1 MSTVH
6 GSRLTVGDDRVGS
19 VDRWQRALTWL
30 PLVVFGCWASTR
42 FFRHVDI
49 SDANLYRV
57 IARHLAVDG
66 GWTDLRYLPT
76 AYPRFFEHLPF
87 GFWPMALV
95 IRVVSESALPALQL
109 GLSALTV
116 WLVGRSAKSLA
127 GPGAAVLA
135 MTTLA
140 LTQNFF
146 FLASLTLLD
155 VPLLLGAAL
164 VMAGLTRPKPDA
176 LLVTLTFAG
185 TLVGVAAKGPFGL
198 MTPGALWLARVLV
211 DRSFTLAM
219 RAGLAITLAV
229 VPVAGFVALSPDWL
243 EAYGRGQV
251 LASLTGARSDGD
263 GARFFTVG
271 KVFEMFWPGLALIA
285 CILPGLKRRLVGE
298 SSALHRRALWVA
310 GLAVVILLVGLSL
323 PARKVAH
330 HAFVSFPLMA
340 LLSGVVLGPALER
353 LIARRSARPV
363 ALVLAALGVFGL
375 VAGPLGV
382 ARLFSGPP
390 CVMSTELAPAFDVL
404 APGTSLEV
412 VATDSPWPILS
423 ALSAERRLVPVHVR
437 ALGETALEWALVE
450 EALWPAAGGFTEV
463 GRARGWVLAKRR

>member
-1 MSTVH
+1 M
-6 GSRLTVGDDRVGS
+6 GDPAPVQ
-19 VDRWQRALTWL
+19 VDRWRRALTWL
-30 PLVVFGCWASTR
+30 PLAVFGCWASTR

-49 SDANLYRV
+49 SDASLYRV
-57 IARHLAVDG
+57 IARNLAVDS

-95 IRVVSESALPALQL
+95 IRVFGESALPALQL
-109 GLSALTV
+109 LLSALTV
-116 WLVGRSAKSLA
+116 WLVGRSAKALA
-127 GPGAAVLA
+127 GFGAGVLA

-146 FLASLTLLD
+146 FLSSLTLLE
-155 VPLLLGAAL
+155 VPLLLGGAL
-164 VMAGLTRPKPDA
+164 AMAGLTRPKPDA
-176 LLVTLTFAG
+176 LLMTLTFAG

-198 MTPGALWLARVLV
+198 MTPGALLLARVLV
-211 DRSFTLAM
+211 DRSGRLALG
-219 RAGLAITLAV
+219 AGLAVTLAV
-229 VPVAGFVALSPDWL
+229 APVAAFVALSPDWL
-243 EAYGRGQV
+243 EAYGRSQV

-285 CILPGLKRRLVGE
+285 CILPGLKRRFVGE
-298 SSALHRRALWVA
+298 PSALHRRALWVA
-310 GLAVVILLVGLSL
+310 GMAVVILLVGLSL

-353 LIARRSARPV
+353 LMARRAPRPV
-363 ALVLAALGVFGL
+363 ALVLVALGVSGL

-382 ARLFSGPP
+382 ARLFSGAP
-390 CVMSTELAPAFDVL
+390 CVMSTELATAFDQL
-404 APGTSLEV
+404 APGSSLEV
-412 VATDSPWPILS
+412 VATDSPWPTLS

-437 ALGETALEWALVE
+437 ALGEAGLEWALVE
-450 EALWPAAGGFTEV
+450 EALWPAAGSFTEV